1 MAEDKK
7 EIKEVV
13 HTPTEEVNAYKVLQP
28 FTLDKALIP
37 GSIIY
42 LPKGKLKDT
51 LISNK
56 LIK

>member
-7 EIKEVV
+7 ENKVV
-13 HTPTEEVNAYKVLQP
+13 ETAQAEEVNAYKVLQP

-37 GSIIY
+37 GNIIY

>member
-7 EIKEVV
+7 DKEVV
-13 HTPTEEVNAYKVLQP
+13 ETAKAEEVNAFKVKSP
-28 FTLDKALIP
+28 FTLDKPLIP
-37 GSIIY
+37 GNVIY
-42 LPKGKLKDT
+42 LPKGKLRDT

>member
-7 EIKEVV
+7 IEVA
-13 HTPTEEVNAYKVLQP
+13 PTEKLYEHKVLQS
-28 FTLDKALIP
+28 FMYDKALIP
-37 GSIIY
+37 GNIIY
-42 LPKGKLKDT
+42 LPKGKLRDT

>member
-7 EIKEVV
+7 EKEVV
-13 HTPTEEVNAYKVLQP
+13 ETAQTDKVNAFKVLAP
-28 FTLDKALIP
+28 FTMDKSLII
-37 GSIIY
+37 GNVIY
-42 LPKGKLKDT
+42 LPKGKLRDT